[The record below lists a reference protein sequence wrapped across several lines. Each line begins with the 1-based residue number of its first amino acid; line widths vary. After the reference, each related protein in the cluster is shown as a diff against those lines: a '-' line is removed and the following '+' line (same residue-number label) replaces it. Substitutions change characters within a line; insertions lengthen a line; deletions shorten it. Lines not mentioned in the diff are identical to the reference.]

1 MMDSE
6 KPSDEQ
12 SQENETMR
20 NRVGATLQVDVD
32 GLDAK
37 AIADMIHLVFRFNK
51 KAEDIKNGFKG

>member
-1 MMDSE
+1 MDSE

-12 SQENETMR
+12 SQEDKTTR
-20 NRVGATLQVDVD
+20 NRIGATIQVDVE

-51 KAEDIKNGFKG
+51 KAEEIKRG